1 MCKLWVVDISNQFAL
16 GLHVVN
22 FWNWKPTLTT
32 GCMRVRT
39 SKRET
44 GDWTMFP
51 LVELVGGCHGGCPPP
66 PLWKYVM
73 KLGKNRWKGKKKKR
87 EKQTTYICFFFFFM
101 FIYPYNVDK
110 HEIFLKFSLQL
121 PYENFLDPRMV
132 SLFITIPFLNIKK
145 KTSIYASSR

>member
-51 LVELVGGCHGGCPPP
+51 LVDLVGGGMSWRLSS
-66 PLWKYVM
+66 PLLEICNETRQKQM
-73 KLGKNRWKGKKKKR
+73 KRKEKKR
-87 EKQTTYICFFFFFM
+87 EINN
-101 FIYPYNVDK
+101 IYLFSFS
-110 HEIFLKFSLQL
+110 FLCLYTLITWINTKYSKFSLQL

-145 KTSIYASSR
+145 TSIYASSR